1 MEAAAFK
8 SHLRF
13 TVRTDWIYVASIS
26 SFIQLA
32 SIILILPEQ
41 NLHSF
46 LILGT
51 ILDWISNPEGCRA
64 LHPSL
69 SDSGTAA
76 YQPCRHHKHG
86 CDGTGRYVCLKGLL
100 ELRSANL
107 VLRLMACCLGWLNP
121 FACCSYTLTG
131 LFWLHPGIWHTNT
144 SAHIP
149 TRINFHKLTRMQKPY
164 RLHVCPSSCKHPQT
178 LQYLENIPS
187 FASFRTRSWCPVD
200 GRFFPLHGSGSNS
213 KPSMCMS
220 TESSSERQPAC
231 KAGPAEWAASFV
243 INISLSAVSR
253 LRG

>member
-8 SHLRF
+8 SHLLF
-13 TVRTDWIYVASIS
+13 TGRTNWIYVASIS

-32 SIILILPEQ
+32 SIILILPDQ
-41 NLHSF
+41 NLHSR

-76 YQPCRHHKHG
+76 YQPCRHHQHG
-86 CDGTGRYVCLKGLL
+86 RDGTGRYVCSKGLL

-131 LFWLHPGIWHTNT
+131 LFWLHLTHK
-144 SAHIP
+144 HIL
-149 TRINFHKLTRMQKPY
+149 TRTNFHKLTRMQKPY

-187 FASFRTRSWCPVD
+187 FASFGTRSWCPVA
-200 GRFFPLHGSGSNS
+200 GRFFPLHGSGTNS

-243 INISLSAVSR
+243 IHISLSAVSR
-253 LRG
+253 LCG